1 MSNEEII
8 DEGAENNNNN
18 DTGKG
23 FMSQIN
29 EKFKSITEKAQDKV
43 QSIGNNI
50 NEASEKA
57 EAQANKLKSATFEK
71 VDNLSESAAKGLKF
85 ESVEDAKN
93 KTSMGFKQFTSGFK
107 MPSSF
112 TNSSLVG
119 ATKSF
124 MNSNSLIS
132 RFVFILLLLIVSI
145 LVLRVLIV
153 LLTKLLMPS
162 KNPIL
167 LDGMIDARKPMTI
180 NVDPNMEKSKPIYR
194 STNENQGVEFTWN
207 LWVFIDDIYYESDH
221 YRHIFHKGDSNFTTS
236 LDKENGI
243 SHPNNAPGMY
253 IAPGQEHG
261 NRFVIMFNTYEH
273 ILERV
278 EIDDIPIEKWI
289 CVTIRCQNKT
299 IDVYIN
305 GVLTKRHT
313 LKGAPK
319 QNYGNVYITQNRG
332 FGGYLS
338 ELRYFNH
345 AINYNKI
352 KEIKD
357 KGPNLNMIG
366 GGIKNFPPYLR
377 TQWFY
382 SNKEYS

>member
-1 MSNEEII
+1 MSNEDII
-8 DEGAENNNNN
+8 SEK
-18 DTGKG
+18 GKG
-23 FMSQIN
+23 FM
-29 EKFKSITEKAQDKV
+29 EKLNSITEAAQDKV
-43 QSIGNNI
+43 EEIGNSVNK
-50 NEASEKA
+50 AADKA
-57 EAQANKLKSATFEK
+57 EEEAKKLKSATTEN
-71 VDNLSESAAKGLKF
+71 VENLSESAAKGLKF
-85 ESVEDAKN
+85 ESVGDAKD
-93 KTSMGFKQFTSGFK
+93 KITSGFK
-107 MPSSF
+107 NFASGFKLPNAVTTSSF
-112 TNSSLVG
+112 VG

-124 MNSNSLIS
+124 MNSNSLIT

-153 LLTKLLMPS
+153 LLSKLLSPS
-162 KNPIL
+162 KSPIL
-167 LDGMIDARKPMTI
+167 LNGMIDARKPMTI
-180 NVDPNMEKSKPIYR
+180 NVDPNMDMSKPIYR

-207 LWVFIDDIYYESDH
+207 VWVFIDDIYYESDH
-221 YRHIFHKGDSNFTTS
+221 YRHIFHKGDQNFTAS
-236 LDKENGI
+236 GDKQNGI

-261 NRFVIMFNTYEH
+261 NRFVILFNTYEE
-273 ILERV
+273 ILEKV
-278 EIDDIPIEKWI
+278 EVDDIPIEKWI

-338 ELRYFNH
+338 ELRYFNY

-382 SNKEYS
+382 TNKEYS

>member
-1 MSNEEII
+1 MSNEDITSEK
-8 DEGAENNNNN
+8 
-18 DTGKG
+18 GKG
-23 FMSQIN
+23 FMEKIN
-29 EKFKSITEKAQDKV
+29 SITEAAQDKV
-43 QSIGNNI
+43 EQFGDNMNRAA
-50 NEASEKA
+50 NKA
-57 EAQANKLKSATFEK
+57 EDEAKKLKSATMEN
-71 VDNLSESAAKGLKF
+71 VENLSDSAAKGLKF
-85 ESVEDAKN
+85 ESIGDAKN
-93 KTSMGFKQFTSGFK
+93 KIASGFENFKSGFK
-107 MPSSF
+107 LPDAVTGSSF
-112 TNSSLVG
+112 VG

-145 LVLRVLIV
+145 LVLRLLII
-153 LLTKLLMPS
+153 LLTNLLTPS
-162 KNPIL
+162 KSPIL
-167 LDGMIDARKPMTI
+167 LNGMTDARKPMTI
-180 NVDPNMEKSKPIYR
+180 NVDPNMKMSKPIYR
-194 STNENQGVEFTWN
+194 STNENQGVEFSWN

-221 YRHIFHKGDSNFTTS
+221 YRHIFHKGDQNFTAS
-236 LDKENGI
+236 IDEQNGI

-253 IAPGQEHG
+253 LAPGQEHG
-261 NRFVIMFNTYEH
+261 NRFVILFNTYEE

-278 EIDDIPIEKWI
+278 EVDDIPIEKWI

-338 ELRYFNH
+338 ELRYFNY

-382 SNKEYS
+382 TNKEYS